1 MYLQSECFEVH
12 KQILFQGGVTQ
23 ITEKCFQDGHLAFVG
38 QTKWIYKKIAE
49 SPYDEKN
56 WEEVTA
62 VRTKIGTW
70 PVGSEWTKIEAPK
83 DGPLPAWGIKDL
95 VQVPA
100 NLEPGNYVLSF
111 RWDAQAASQVWSSC
125 ANMVLQHPK

>member
-1 MYLQSECFEVH
+1 M
-12 KQILFQGGVTQ
+12 
-23 ITEKCFQDGHLAFVG
+23 AFVG
-38 QTKWIYKKIAE
+38 PTKWIYKRIAE

-56 WEEVTA
+56 WEEVKA

-125 ANMVLQHPK
+125 ANIVLELPK

>member
-1 MYLQSECFEVH
+1 M
-12 KQILFQGGVTQ
+12 LFQGGVTH

-56 WEEVTA
+56 WEEVKA

-100 NLEPGNYVLSF
+100 NLISS
-111 RWDAQAASQVWSSC
+111 RWHAQAASQVWSSC
-125 ANMVLQHPK
+125 ANMVLELPK